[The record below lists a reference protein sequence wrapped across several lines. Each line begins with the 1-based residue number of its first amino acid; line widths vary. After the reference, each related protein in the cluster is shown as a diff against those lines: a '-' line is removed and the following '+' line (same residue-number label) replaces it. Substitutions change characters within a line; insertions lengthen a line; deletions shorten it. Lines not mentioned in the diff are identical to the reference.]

1 MTMSTRLAVM
11 DAGRI
16 VQVGTPGGIYEY
28 PATRF
33 VAEFIG
39 AVNVFE
45 GRVVE
50 SLEGQVRVRSDDAC
64 CDLLVDHTQPLT
76 VGTPVAVA
84 IRPEKMVASG
94 EPAGECVNAVRGV
107 VAEIG
112 YLGDVSIYHV
122 RIPSGRLVQV
132 QLTNL
137 ARLTEPALRWDDPV
151 SLSWQPSSGVVLP
164 T

>member
-1 MTMSTRLAVM
+1 MSTRVAVM

-16 VQVGTPGGIYEY
+16 VQVGTPGAVYEY

-45 GRVVE
+45 GRVVDSQDGE
-50 SLEGQVRVRSDDAC
+50 ARVRSEDAC
-64 CDLLVDHTQPLT
+64 CELLINHSQPLT

-84 IRPEKMVASG
+84 IRPEKMVVSD
-94 EPAGECVNAVRGV
+94 EPAGNGVNAVQGV

-122 RIPSGRLVQV
+122 RVPSGKLVQV

-137 ARLTEPALRWDDPV
+137 ARLTEPALTWDQPV
-151 SLSWQPSSGVVLP
+151 YLSWQPSSGVVLP
-164 T
+164 A